1 MKLWKFAGI
10 TLMLLG
16 ATLSV
21 LFCKNMILEGEEHT
35 SKSSSSLS
43 TFPAHPASLRR
54 QTRAAGK
61 PSSILRDITAL
72 LQSYTEGDV
81 QQLIS
86 SLIDRHRPDSKD
98 LMASTA
104 KRTKRAKKG
113 LKPCSLKELEVSVSE
128 LGLGYEGEEILLFRY
143 CSGKCHSSRRN
154 YDLTL
159 EHMKKRGRVKKGKAR
174 HKPCCRPTAYDDDIS
189 FLDTNNQYH
198 TIKDVSAKE
207 CGCV

>member
-1 MKLWKFAGI
+1 MGELIRVCIYGNIILVLDKKLIGLW
-10 TLMLLG
+10 
-16 ATLSV
+16 LSHFTDHLFV
-21 LFCKNMILEGEEHT
+21 LPFL
-35 SKSSSSLS
+35 
-43 TFPAHPASLRR
+43 PV
-54 QTRAAGK
+54 
-61 PSSILRDITAL
+61 TAL